1 MKQSANADIA
11 EIKYVSRLLRDI
23 LRDNTSCQVNADL
36 MNRGY
41 SISKNFWGY
50 VKKIFNKKDEI
61 LPSFSMNE
69 CFDYFARTLSSVN
82 PTKVFNLPSWIPTL
96 SDPVIP
102 FNLEPPTYQQISN
115 VIRKMKASGSP
126 CPLDQ
131 LSIICFKRCPF
142 LRTYLSEIIRT
153 AWSAG
158 SVPNEWKRACTIL
171 IHKKENANDPA
182 NFRPIT
188 LQSVPLK
195 VFTSCLRNNI
205 FNLLSANNY
214 IEHEI
219 QKGFTPGL
227 SGTFKHT
234 CQMADIIN
242 KARTK

>member
-1 MKQSANADIA
+1 MIWRNLSKSWSSPLTPTS
-11 EIKYVSRLLRDI
+11 EIKYVSRLLRDL
-23 LRDNTSCQVNADL
+23 LRDNTSCQVNADP
-36 MNRGY
+36 MNYDY
-41 SISKNFWGY
+41 SISKKFWGY

-61 LPSFSMNE
+61 LPSFFMNE

-153 AWSAG
+153 AWSTG
-158 SVPNEWKRACTIL
+158 SVPNEWEASL
-171 IHKKENANDPA
+171 HNPH
-182 NFRPIT
+182 P
-188 LQSVPLK
+188 
-195 VFTSCLRNNI
+195 
-205 FNLLSANNY
+205 
-214 IEHEI
+214 
-219 QKGFTPGL
+219 
-227 SGTFKHT
+227 
-234 CQMADIIN
+234 
-242 KARTK
+242 